1 MPNASIGMAEED
13 FSDDA
18 RFECAFAPFASTD
31 RRFALAHAD
40 ARDIS
45 AYAALR
51 SCLTSAS
58 SSTSSSASSSASP
71 SPPLF
76 DLLLTDPP
84 YCLLTS
90 RRDGRVRDASPRK
103 KLLWDPTGAAS
114 SLRFVSTA
122 AYADFTCSWLRP
134 LVSHVRPQAPWIIWT
149 NSLGRAP
156 IQQAV
161 RQLRPDMRLWS
172 ELLWIKPAKPAA
184 ATTAKQSATTEH
196 HVASQHDNSA
206 AVISSGATSSFYS
219 SALTA
224 PWRSSLPA
232 PLSLPLT
239 SSELSFRA
247 YECALI
253 FGVGALEDSEWNA
266 SARMLPS
273 ALVCPYEDELLPPSE
288 AAAAASANSS
298 ALGTAP
304 LHPNCKP
311 LRVLLPLL
319 HAYSHAGALAVDPF
333 GGSGAHAHAS
343 LAAGRRAATLERSP
357 LWARHIRDT
366 LGVAMGMG

>member
-1 MPNASIGMAEED
+1 MTEEAL
-13 FSDDA
+13 SDDSP
-18 RFECAFAPFASTD
+18 FEPAFAPFASTD
-31 RRFALAHAD
+31 RRFALAHSD
-40 ARDIS
+40 ARDNS
-45 AYAALR
+45 TYAALR
-51 SCLTSAS
+51 SCLSSAS
-58 SSTSSSASSSASP
+58 SSSASSSSSSASP

-122 AYADFTCSWLRP
+122 AYADFTRSWLRP
-134 LVSHVRPQAPWIIWT
+134 LASHVRPQAPWIIWT

-206 AVISSGATSSFYS
+206 HVINSGTTSSFYS

-247 YECALI
+247 YECALV

-288 AAAAASANSS
+288 AAAASAHVPPS
-298 ALGTAP
+298 GTVP

-319 HAYSHAGALAVDPF
+319 HAYSHADALVVDPF

-366 LGVAMGMG
+366 LGAAMGTG